1 MPTHAPKGPIIKR
14 LTTTAELDPIRRED
28 LMSTSCVATSK
39 GSGKPCKYP
48 AIPGGTVCRFHGG
61 GAPQV
66 KMKALERLQAF
77 QDTAI
82 SRLFALAQDESF
94 PSTSYQ
100 AVRDVLDR
108 TMGKPTETVKQ
119 EHSGALVI
127 RHETADE

>member
-1 MPTHAPKGPIIKR
+1 
-14 LTTTAELDPIRRED
+14 
-28 LMSTSCVATSK
+28 
-39 GSGKPCKYP
+39 
-48 AIPGGTVCRFHGG
+48 
-61 GAPQV
+61 
-66 KMKALERLQAF
+66 MKALERLQAF

-82 SRLFALAQDESF
+82 SRLFALAQDETF